1 MRKFTKLVFGI
12 AVLSIVI
19 TACKDP
25 KAKADPEA
33 ASPEQTPST
42 PETPETETT
51 EKAATT
57 TVFNA
62 NLATEDDLNGLGL
75 AAELVAQILEQRP
88 FLNMN
93 DFDALLGSEVD
104 KEALYQSVFVP
115 FNLNTTAEAD
125 FKMIPGVGD
134 RMAHEF
140 EEYRPYTSIKQFRR
154 EIGKYVD
161 KDEVA
166 RYENYVFVPVELNT
180 ASEEDI
186 KALPGVGNRMAHEF
200 EEYRP
205 YSNMEQFRKEIGKY
219 VDDKE
224 LARLERFVYLKE

>member
-1 MRKFTKLVFGI
+1 MKKFTKLATVSVFMLMAVIACKEPKTGANSEAGSEQTESNKQDATTEEI
-12 AVLSIVI
+12 ENSETAAVL
-19 TACKDP
+19 
-25 KAKADPEA
+25 
-33 ASPEQTPST
+33 
-42 PETPETETT
+42 
-51 EKAATT
+51 
-57 TVFNA
+57 NA
-62 NLATEDDLNGLGL
+62 NLATEAELNGVGL
-75 AAELVAQILEQRP
+75 SSEMVVQILEKRP
-88 FLNMN
+88 FLIMN
-93 DFDALLGSEVD
+93 ELDALLGSEQN
-104 KEALYQSVFVP
+104 KAELYQKLFVP
-115 FNLNTTAEAD
+115 FNLNTTAEED

-140 EEYRPYTSIKQFRR
+140 EEYRPYTSIKQFRK

-161 KDEVA
+161 EEEVA

-180 ASEEDI
+180 ASEDDI

-205 YSNMEQFRKEIGKY
+205 YTNMEQFRKEIGKY